1 MNVWVM
7 NNQVDAIQARLD
19 LIERLMNE
27 YFELCEVR
35 GELAPADNARI
46 ENRIAEII
54 AELKAEKETR
64 PRMEATPEGVVCH
77 NFEMGAV

>member
-1 MNVWVM
+1 MTFDK
-7 NNQVDAIQARLD
+7 QVNAAQARLD
-19 LIERLMNE
+19 LVERLMNE

-35 GELAPADNARI
+35 GELSPADNDRI
-46 ENRIAEII
+46 EFRIAEIT
-54 AELKAEKETR
+54 AELRHLKW